1 MAITQNKT
9 WIWLMA
15 VMLAAVAIMTRPQSL
30 QAQDYQDQYQDP
42 PDRVA
47 RLGYMEGSV
56 SLQPAGESEWVGAVT
71 NRPLT
76 IGDALWADQGSRAEV
91 ELGSAVIRMG
101 ANTGFSFLNLD
112 DRTTQIQLTA
122 GELNIS
128 VRRLDRDDVF
138 EIDTPNQAFVVYQPG
153 RYRVEVSEDGNY
165 TTISLRQG
173 EGESTGN
180 GQNYSMHAGQRWTF
194 SGIDTLT
201 ADVEQIGGQDDFDNW
216 AYSRERRYDD
226 SRSAQYVSPD
236 LVGYDD
242 LDQYGDWRDDPNYG
256 HVWYP
261 NQVSS
266 NWAPYR
272 DGHWDWIA
280 PWGWTWVDE
289 APWGYAPF
297 HYGRWVTVGNRWGWI
312 AGPRAVRPVYAPALV
327 VFIGQGGNG
336 FDGNVGWFPL
346 GPREVYVP
354 SYRVS
359 RGYVDRV
366 NVSNTTVN
374 TTTITNVYN
383 TTIVK
388 NTTNIT
394 NVTYVNRNVQNA
406 VTAVPQ
412 RTFVSAQPVAKAVV
426 RVNAQQIAAQPVS
439 ARVAVAPTRQ
449 SVLGGRANTAN
460 RVTAPPAA
468 VAKRTVV
475 AKAKPAPV
483 PVPFAKQ
490 QQALAQH
497 PGQPL
502 ARQEAQT
509 LRPAVAEARPL
520 VKMAP
525 PGKPAQPNKGNAAN
539 QPNRPGNQPANSQ
552 PPRPAAAA
560 TPPERPADRN
570 AERNAARP
578 NPSTDSSPD
587 RPANRPDDNRP
598 TPDRPQP
605 NRPDANR
612 PAPDQ
617 PEPNRPDANRNS
629 PDQPQP
635 NRPDANRPAPDRPQ
649 PNRPDANRPAPD
661 QPEPNRPNANRN
673 SPDKPQPDR
682 PDANRSAP
690 DRPQPNRP
698 DSNRPA
704 PDQPEPNRP
713 DVNRNAPD
721 RSQPNRPDANRPAPD
736 RPQPNRPD
744 TDRPGEPPARKD
756 RPPSAQP
763 APDQRPEQNQRQ
775 EPNRKPQEPQPQT
788 PTPDEMPQP
797 QKKNPPVPPQHEKP
811 QTPEERKRDQEQKR
825 QQQQQQQQ
833 KDEQDK
839 KDQQKP
845 PEN

>member
-412 RTFVSAQPVAKAVV
+412 RTFVSAQPVARAVV

-539 QPNRPGNQPANSQ
+539 QPNRPGNQPATHSH
-552 PPRPAAAA
+552 R
-560 TPPERPADRN
+560 DR
-570 AERNAARP
+570 RQLPHLRSARP
-578 NPSTDSSPD
+578 TVMLSAMPRARTLPPILLLIGPRTVRTTIDRHQTGRSPIGPMPTGLRRINQNQTD
-587 RPANRPDDNRP
+587 RMRIAIRR
-598 TPDRPQP
+598 T
-605 NRPDANR
+605 
-612 PAPDQ
+612 
-617 PEPNRPDANRNS
+617 NRNQTVQMQTVPRQTVRS
-629 PDQPQP
+629 RIGPTLTGLRRINQNQTDRMRTAIHRTNRNPIVRMRIAQPQIVRSRIGQMP
-635 NRPDANRPAPDRPQ
+635 TGLRPI
-649 PNRPDANRPAPD
+649 
-661 QPEPNRPNANRN
+661 NRN
-673 SPDKPQPDR
+673 
-682 PDANRSAP
+682 
-690 DRPQPNRP
+690 
-698 DSNRPA
+698 
-704 PDQPEPNRP
+704 
-713 DVNRNAPD
+713 
-721 RSQPNRPDANRPAPD
+721 
-736 RPQPNRPD
+736 
-744 TDRPGEPPARKD
+744 
-756 RPPSAQP
+756 
-763 APDQRPEQNQRQ
+763 
-775 EPNRKPQEPQPQT
+775 QT
-788 PTPDEMPQP
+788 VRM
-797 QKKNPPVPPQHEKP
+797 
-811 QTPEERKRDQEQKR
+811 
-825 QQQQQQQQ
+825 
-833 KDEQDK
+833 
-839 KDQQKP
+839 
-845 PEN
+845 